1 MADDII
7 SYPCGGVVA
16 RKVAAPIDKL
26 IDIDIKAYKKIL
38 RESDTA

>member
-7 SYPCGGVVA
+7 SYPCGGTFA
-16 RKVAAPIDKL
+16 QKVAAPIGKL
-26 IDIDIKAYKKIL
+26 IDIEAYKKIL